1 MEVLLLGIYS
11 FFVWLIFFKFK
22 WLPWTTTAQITVA
35 IIPIVGIAVLILSLN
50 VVAPSS
56 SDVRVFKYTIP
67 IVSQVRGRVIDV
79 PVEEGNRIVHKGD
92 VIAHIDPRPFQVQ
105 LAQAEGQAAK
115 DEAAIRDAKI
125 DLQRYQAL
133 IARDAIPQQ
142 QVDAQVATVDQLAG
156 ALKSDQSQIASAQL
170 NLTYCRITAPIT
182 GRVGLRLVDAG
193 NIVHAADQTGL
204 IVITQVEPIAVVFT
218 IPEDNLPMVLEQVR
232 KGRRLNVEVFNRD
245 LNTRLATGSLLTVDN
260 EIDPATGTVK
270 LKATFANADGGLFPN
285 QFVNARLLVDTI
297 HSVLIVPT
305 AAIQRSP
312 QSTFVYAVNPADMET
327 ELHTYAKKLLNEGR
341 VKEAWQVLLHDLYL
355 SKKKPPQ
362 RKFNGAQQIAYTSV
376 IIMGLGSLLT
386 GLAIYKPIQF
396 AFFEKILGGYEAAR
410 MEHFIL
416 TIGYVLF
423 FVIHIIQV
431 IRAGWNNFRAIV
443 AGWEVVEEKT

>member
-1 MEVLLLGIYS
+1 MTHQAESVGAWTGTRWSAWRWTWLLLAAVVLLSAGL
-11 FFVWLIFFKFK
+11 WL
-22 WLPWTTTAQITVA
+22 
-35 IIPIVGIAVLILSLN
+35 
-50 VVAPSS
+50 
-56 SDVRVFKYTIP
+56 
-67 IVSQVRGRVIDV
+67 VRGRSQPAAPLTGRGSTPRALPVVAEAATKGDVSVRLTGLGTVTPLSTVTVRSRVDGQLMDIDV
-79 PVEEGNRIVHKGD
+79 REGQVVHKGD

-115 DEAAIRDAKI
+115 DEATLRDAKI

-133 IARDAIPQQ
+133 IARDAVPQQ
-142 QVDAQVATVDQLAG
+142 QVDAQVATVDQLNG
-156 ALKSDQSQIASAQL
+156 SLKSDQSQIASAQL

-182 GRVGLRLVDAG
+182 GRVGLRLVDSG

-232 KGRRLNVEVFNRD
+232 KGRRLEVEAFNRD

-312 QSTFVYAVNPADMET
+312 QSTFVYAVGSDRTVAMRT
-327 ELHTYAKKLLNEGR
+327 
-341 VKEAWQVLLHDLYL
+341 VQV
-355 SKKKPPQ
+355 
-362 RKFNGAQQIAYTSV
+362 
-376 IIMGLGSLLT
+376 
-386 GLAIYKPIQF
+386 
-396 AFFEKILGGYEAAR
+396 R
-410 MEHFIL
+410 M
-416 TIGYVLF
+416 TDGD
-423 FVIHIIQV
+423 
-431 IRAGWNNFRAIV
+431 RTAIV
-443 AGWEVVEEKT
+443 GGVSPGEQVVTEGVDKLQPGMQVAIRSSNAAGPKAADQ

>member
-1 MEVLLLGIYS
+1 MRLTGLG
-11 FFVWLIFFKFK
+11 
-22 WLPWTTTAQITVA
+22 TVT
-35 IIPIVGIAVLILSLN
+35 PLSTVTVRSRVDGQLM
-50 VVAPSS
+50 
-56 SDVRVFKYTIP
+56 DVDLREG
-67 IVSQVRGRVIDV
+67 QV
-79 PVEEGNRIVHKGD
+79 VHKGD

-115 DEAAIRDAKI
+115 DEAALRDAKI

-142 QVDAQVATVDQLAG
+142 QVDAQVATVDQLTG
-156 ALKSDQSQIASAQL
+156 ALKSDQSQIASAEL

-182 GRVGLRLVDAG
+182 GRVGLRLVDPG

-232 KGRRLNVEVFNRD
+232 KGRRLEVEAFNRD

-297 HSVLIVPT
+297 HGALIVPT

-312 QSTFVYAVNPADMET
+312 QSTFVYAVASDRTVAMRT
-327 ELHTYAKKLLNEGR
+327 
-341 VKEAWQVLLHDLYL
+341 VQV
-355 SKKKPPQ
+355 
-362 RKFNGAQQIAYTSV
+362 
-376 IIMGLGSLLT
+376 
-386 GLAIYKPIQF
+386 
-396 AFFEKILGGYEAAR
+396 R
-410 MEHFIL
+410 M
-416 TIGYVLF
+416 TDGD
-423 FVIHIIQV
+423 
-431 IRAGWNNFRAIV
+431 RTAIV
-443 AGWEVVEEKT
+443 SGVTPGEEVVTEGVDRLQPGMQVAIRSSNAAGPKAGDQ